1 METTYSEWQQS
12 GAPEFDSRGSSFYT
26 AHGTHVAGIVSA
38 QKKNQ
43 SDSAVKVLHLALN
56 CITIVYSDHTEV
68 EIVQVLSLQLINPFL
83 TV

>member
-12 GAPEFDSRGSSFYT
+12 GAPEFDNRGSSFYT

-43 SDSAVKVLHLALN
+43 SDSAVKV
-56 CITIVYSDHTEV
+56 CCT
-68 EIVQVLSLQLINPFL
+68 
-83 TV
+83 